1 VAEPLVVAEAFGYRY
16 PESARPSLRE
26 ISLRI
31 EPGTFTVLAGV
42 SGSGKSTLLRALSGL
57 VPHFHGGEARGELRV
72 GGLDVRE
79 HGPGELAAVCGTVF
93 QEPETQVVMGGV
105 RAELELPLEH
115 RGQPAGAVARAVEE
129 TALGLGVAHL
139 LDRRTDTLSGGELQR
154 VAIAAAMV
162 HDPSLLV
169 LDEPT
174 SQLDPVA
181 GDELVWQLRRLNEDW
196 GTAVVVAEHRLERC
210 LPAADRVIAMV
221 DGAVACD
228 AAPGEFLEWAVAQH
242 PALATPAARL
252 FSLAGLRP
260 LPASVKEAHAILRAV
275 GAAPAGD
282 DVRTGRE
289 IRGQRGHGPG
299 EARPRLRSWVRR
311 NGPVTQPALELKDVW
326 HEVEDGP
333 TILRGISMRLEPGER
348 VALMGRNGA
357 GKSTLLRLAKGLAE
371 PTRGRIERAG
381 EIALLL
387 QNPGDYL
394 VHGHAVEDAGVMGVA
409 AAGLAGRE
417 QANPRDLSGGERQR
431 LALEVVLAGDAINAV
446 VLLDEPTRG
455 MDRLHKDALASR
467 IKELAG
473 AGSAVMV
480 ATHDT
485 EFAAT
490 LANRIVLLGQGVVIA
505 DGPPHE
511 VLGGGRHFSTEVAR
525 VTNGAALLP
534 DEAAEI
540 LPVALP
546 LDAERDATDR
556 TPRDSADS
564 RAEAAP
570 SSAPSPRAEAAK

>member
-1 VAEPLVVAEAFGYRY
+1 MPEPLVVAEGFGYRY
-16 PESARPSLRE
+16 PDAGRASLRD
-26 ISLRI
+26 ITLRI

-42 SGSGKSTLLRALSGL
+42 SGSGKSTLLRAFSGL
-57 VPHFHGGEARGELRV
+57 VPHFHGGEATGELSV

-93 QEPETQVVMGGV
+93 QEPETQVVLGGV

-115 RGQPAGAVARAVEE
+115 RGAPEGAVARAVEE

-162 HDPSLLV
+162 HDPPLLV

-210 LPAADRVIAMV
+210 LPAADRVIAIV
-221 DGAVACD
+221 DGEVACD
-228 AAPGEFLEWAVAQH
+228 AAPGAFLEWASSGSPPV
-242 PALATPAARL
+242 LATPAARL
-252 FSLAGLRP
+252 FSLAELKP
-260 LPASVKEAHAILRAV
+260 PPASVKEAHAALRAAGV
-275 GAAPAGD
+275 APPGD
-282 DVRTGRE
+282 GVRLDPE
-289 IRGQRGHGPG
+289 IRGEVGHDPG
-299 EARPRLRSWVRR
+299 KRRRTRLPSLRR
-311 NGPVTQPALELKDVW
+311 NGRVAQPALRLKDLW
-326 HEVEDGP
+326 REVEDGP
-333 TILRGISMRLEPGER
+333 TILRGIDLDLQPGER

-357 GKSTLLRLAKGLAE
+357 GKSTLLRLAKGLDE
-371 PTRGRIERAG
+371 LTRGSIERAG
-381 EIALLL
+381 EVALLL

-394 VHGHAVEDAGVMGVA
+394 VHGHAVEDAGVAGVA

-417 QANPRDLSGGERQR
+417 EANPRDLSGGERQR
-431 LALEVVLAGDAINAV
+431 LALEVVLAGDNLNAV

-455 MDRLHKDALASR
+455 MDRIHKDALASR
-467 IKELAG
+467 IKQLAG
-473 AGSAVMV
+473 EGAAVMV

-485 EFAAT
+485 EFAAA

-505 DGPPHE
+505 DGSPEE

-534 DEAAEI
+534 EQGAQFLGAA
-540 LPVALP
+540 V
-546 LDAERDATDR
+546 
-556 TPRDSADS
+556 
-564 RAEAAP
+564 RAQREVGA
-570 SSAPSPRAEAAK
+570 

>member
-1 VAEPLVVAEAFGYRY
+1 VPEPLVVAERFGYRY
-16 PESARPSLRE
+16 PDAGRSSLRD

-42 SGSGKSTLLRALSGL
+42 SGSGKSTLLRAFSGL
-57 VPHFHGGEARGELRV
+57 VPHFHGGEATGELSV
-72 GGLDVRE
+72 GGLAVRD

-115 RGQPAGAVARAVEE
+115 RGGPAGAVARAVEE

-162 HDPSLLV
+162 HDPPLLV

-221 DGAVACD
+221 DGEVACD
-228 AAPGEFLEWAVAQH
+228 AAPARFLEWASEFCPV
-242 PALATPAARL
+242 LATPAARL
-252 FSLAGLRP
+252 FSLAGLKP
-260 LPASVKEAHAILRAV
+260 LPASVKEAHAGLRAA
-275 GAAPAGD
+275 GAAPSGD
-282 DVRTGRE
+282 AVRLDPD
-289 IRGQRGHGPG
+289 IRGQVGHDPC
-299 EARPRLRSWVRR
+299 ERRWIRLPSLRR
-311 NGPVTQPALELKDVW
+311 NGRVAEPALRVKDLW

-333 TILRGISMRLEPGER
+333 TILRGIDLELQPGER

-357 GKSTLLRLAKGLAE
+357 GKSTLLRLAKGLDE
-371 PTRGRIERAG
+371 PTRGGIERAG
-381 EIALLL
+381 EVALLL

-394 VHGHAVEDAGVMGVA
+394 VHGHAVEDAGVAGVA

-417 QANPRDLSGGERQR
+417 EANPRDLSGGERQR
-431 LALEVVLAGDAINAV
+431 LALEVVLAGETLNAV

-455 MDRLHKDALASR
+455 MDRIHKDALATR
-467 IKELAG
+467 IRQLAD
-473 AGSAVMV
+473 AGTAVMV

-485 EFAAT
+485 EFAAR

-505 DGPPHE
+505 DGPPE
-511 VLGGGRHFSTEVAR
+511 DVLGGGRHFSTEVAR

-534 DEAAEI
+534 EQGAELLTAAVPTKEK
-540 LPVALP
+540 
-546 LDAERDATDR
+546 AT
-556 TPRDSADS
+556 P
-564 RAEAAP
+564 
-570 SSAPSPRAEAAK
+570 

>member
-1 VAEPLVVAEAFGYRY
+1 
-16 PESARPSLRE
+16 
-26 ISLRI
+26 
-31 EPGTFTVLAGV
+31 
-42 SGSGKSTLLRALSGL
+42 
-57 VPHFHGGEARGELRV
+57 
-72 GGLDVRE
+72 
-79 HGPGELAAVCGTVF
+79 
-93 QEPETQVVMGGV
+93 V

-115 RGQPAGAVARAVEE
+115 RGGPAGAVARAVEE

-162 HDPSLLV
+162 HDPPLLV

-210 LPAADRVIAMV
+210 IPAADRVIAMV

-228 AAPGEFLEWAVAQH
+228 AAPREFLEWASSECV
-242 PALATPAARL
+242 ALATPAARL
-252 FSLAGLRP
+252 FSLAGLTP
-260 LPASVKEAHAILRAV
+260 LPASVKDAHAGLRA
-275 GAAPAGD
+275 GLRATEAAPADDGVRLEHDIRAQGGD
-282 DVRTGRE
+282 DSAGCRRTR
-289 IRGQRGHGPG
+289 
-299 EARPRLRSWVRR
+299 RLSLRR
-311 NGPVTQPALELKDVW
+311 NGRVTPPALAVKDLW
-326 HEVEDGP
+326 HEIEDGP
-333 TILRGISMRLEPGER
+333 TILRGISLELQPGER

-357 GKSTLLRLAKGLAE
+357 GKSTLLRLAKGLDE
-371 PTRGRIERAG
+371 PTRGRVERAG
-381 EIALLL
+381 EVALLL

-394 VHGHAVEDAGVMGVA
+394 VHGHAVEDAGVAGVA

-417 QANPRDLSGGERQR
+417 AANPRDLSGGERQR
-431 LALEVVLAGDAINAV
+431 LALEVVLAGDAFNAV

-467 IKELAG
+467 IEQLAE

-485 EFAAT
+485 EFAAS

-505 DGPPHE
+505 DGPPDD

-534 DEAAEI
+534 EEGARLLGRDT
-540 LPVALP
+540 P
-546 LDAERDATDR
+546 LN
-556 TPRDSADS
+556 ADS
-564 RAEAAP
+564 GERRAEAA
-570 SSAPSPRAEAAK
+570 R